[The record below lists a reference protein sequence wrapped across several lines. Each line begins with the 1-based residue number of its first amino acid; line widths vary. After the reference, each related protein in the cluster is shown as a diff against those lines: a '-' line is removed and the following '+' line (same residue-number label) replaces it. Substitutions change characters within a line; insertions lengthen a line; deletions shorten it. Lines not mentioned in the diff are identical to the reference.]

1 MQTRQRAVPGLLRHG
16 RRRGHRNRARLR
28 SSRTRRG
35 LQLAQPSHGA
45 GCSAARAGNQ
55 SRSPQTR
62 ARPTARPRVE
72 RPDRHQSELLH
83 HRPGD
88 GARSAQ
94 AVRHHQGDRH
104 HHASHL
110 RRGLSRRPL
119 DGHHGQRDPVHWRRR
134 RKDGDGDAED
144 SGRFCGRPHRAAGRQ
159 SQRPLQSRRRGGWA
173 HRNRVRGVLLEAER
187 ARSAPGA
194 RKLPRTAAG
203 AQSSQRA
210 AAPRDLHGCCQ
221 PPAAAQRRRT
231 RARHGRLRGTPPRL
245 PRAGLQIRR
254 AQPQHHPRRGRRGR
268 TECRADAFG
277 RDARL
282 MIVMKFGGTSVESAA
297 AITRVAGIVRAR
309 QARRPVVVVSAMGKT
324 TNKLLAIAA
333 AAIGGKREEYIR
345 LLHALR
351 DYHSREAR
359 QIVPL
364 SARADLDRF
373 LDEHFQE
380 LTELVKGLA
389 VLGELTP
396 RSIDAI
402 SSYGERLS
410 SYIVTLAFRHS
421 GMAAGHVD
429 SRDVLITDKRHT
441 QAAPNFPETYARLKK
456 TIPPLAA
463 QSVVVM
469 GGFIAS
475 TEDGVTTTL
484 GRGGSDYT
492 AAIVGAGIDA
502 EEIQIWTDV
511 DGMLTAD
518 PTILPGGHRVKTIS
532 FAEAA
537 ELAYFGAKVLH
548 PATVVP
554 AIEKNIPVL
563 ILNSRRPDVPGTR
576 ITAESVHCE
585 NVVKSIACKRKITTV
600 NIHSTRMLMA
610 HGFLHRIFEIF
621 DRYETPVD
629 MVATSEV
636 SVSLT
641 IDNTRHIDLILGDL
655 RQFAEATAEHDGVIV
670 CLVGENIRYT
680 PGVARRVFNSLDG
693 INIRMISQ
701 GASLLNISF
710 VVAETDL
717 LRTVTALHEE
727 FFATLDPNVFER
739 KEAVHA

>member
-1 MQTRQRAVPGLLRHG
+1 
-16 RRRGHRNRARLR
+16 
-28 SSRTRRG
+28 
-35 LQLAQPSHGA
+35 
-45 GCSAARAGNQ
+45 
-55 SRSPQTR
+55 
-62 ARPTARPRVE
+62 
-72 RPDRHQSELLH
+72 
-83 HRPGD
+83 
-88 GARSAQ
+88 
-94 AVRHHQGDRH
+94 
-104 HHASHL
+104 
-110 RRGLSRRPL
+110 
-119 DGHHGQRDPVHWRRR
+119 
-134 RKDGDGDAED
+134 
-144 SGRFCGRPHRAAGRQ
+144 
-159 SQRPLQSRRRGGWA
+159 
-173 HRNRVRGVLLEAER
+173 
-187 ARSAPGA
+187 
-194 RKLPRTAAG
+194 
-203 AQSSQRA
+203 
-210 AAPRDLHGCCQ
+210 
-221 PPAAAQRRRT
+221 
-231 RARHGRLRGTPPRL
+231 
-245 PRAGLQIRR
+245 
-254 AQPQHHPRRGRRGR
+254 
-268 TECRADAFG
+268 
-277 RDARL
+277 

-297 AITRVAGIVRAR
+297 AITRVAEIVRAR
-309 QARRPVVVVSAMGKT
+309 EARRPVVVVSAMGKT
-324 TNKLLAIAA
+324 TNKLLEIAA
-333 AAIGGKREEYIR
+333 SAIGGKREEYIR
-345 LLHALR
+345 QLHDLR

-359 QIVPL
+359 LIVPL
-364 SARADLDRF
+364 ADRAELDRF
-373 LDEHFQE
+373 LDEQFQE

-410 SYIVTLAFRHS
+410 SYIVTLGFRHF
-421 GMAAGHVD
+421 GMPAEHVD

-441 QAAPNFPETYARLKK
+441 QAAPNFPETYARLSK

-492 AAIVGAGIDA
+492 AAIVGAGLDA

-554 AIEKNIPVL
+554 AIEKNIPVM

-655 RQFAEATAEHDGVIV
+655 RQFAEVTVEHDSVIV
-670 CLVGENIRYT
+670 CLVGENIRHT
-680 PGVARRVFNSLDG
+680 PGVARRVFNSLEG

-710 VVAETDL
+710 VVAEADL
-717 LRTVTALHEE
+717 LRTVSALHEE